1 MNVSQQTFWF
11 LRSNYKSQSKW
22 ACCEKS
28 DGLSYDVLKEVS
40 SFQSD
45 LTHNIIRETTEVE
58 KKKWIRIE
66 FWRIS
71 ESIAH
76 LEYDLYFQTT
86 RGLLLLWNDSRR
98 KKYITINTIKLT
110 FAKKTSS
117 ML

>member
-28 DGLSYDVLKEVS
+28 DGLSYDGLKEVS

-45 LTHNIIRETTEVE
+45 LTHNIIRGTIEVE

-66 FWRIS
+66 FWHIP
-71 ESIAH
+71 ELIAH
-76 LEYDLYFQTT
+76 LEYNLSPATMKWFKKKEIYYHKHNKTYFCKEDQ
-86 RGLLLLWNDSRR
+86 
-98 KKYITINTIKLT
+98 
-110 FAKKTSS
+110 
-117 ML
+117 